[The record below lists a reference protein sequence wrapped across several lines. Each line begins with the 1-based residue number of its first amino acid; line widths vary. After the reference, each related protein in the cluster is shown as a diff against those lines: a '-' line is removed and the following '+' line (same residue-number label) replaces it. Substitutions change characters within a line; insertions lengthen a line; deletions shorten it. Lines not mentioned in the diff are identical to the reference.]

1 MPTTD
6 ILEILK
12 WWGGLFFLGIAG
24 WPWMRIFFNEWDDR
38 GYTLAKVVG
47 MFGTSYLIWVLGT
60 LKLVSFNQISVILVA
75 IIIFL
80 SGLYLYNRR
89 KNLIKIDWIRVV
101 AIEVLF
107 LGLIGFWAWVRGH
120 SPEIRDLEKFMDYGF
135 ANIISRSEYFP
146 PTDMWFAGE
155 KINYYYFG
163 HLTMSVV
170 TKLTGQTLDVSYNL
184 MLSTLFALCFMVSFS
199 IARRLLHK
207 IPNKWQVLGGLLTAY
222 IVTLG
227 GNLHTIYAFTKG
239 YAFDELNPPPFWLLL
254 INPLDSESVSAA
266 KSAYW
271 YPNATRFI
279 PYTIHEFPS
288 YSFVVSDIHGHVL
301 SIPLALLAI
310 AILANSF
317 LKKESINSMELIF
330 YGVVLGWLFT
340 TNALDGPIYLG
351 LFTFMA
357 IAAYIKLKTS
367 NKIITQLENFNLAK
381 LLTNILLVI
390 VVFLVTS
397 LPFLFHFKSFV
408 SGVGVNCP
416 PKILAYKSNI
426 SGDEGVNKIG
436 PLVFGTVDK
445 CQKSPIWMLG
455 ILWGFFVVCALKILV
470 NKNDWASK
478 KVLVAMLI
486 YCAGLILFSE
496 FFYFKDIYPQH
507 FRSNTMF
514 KLGYQAF
521 IILGILSGVVITN
534 AIYRIKNNWKFV
546 MCIVPLLYFV
556 VIYPSF
562 SIRSYFG
569 ELSVDNYEGL
579 NGINWLK
586 NEHEDDLEV
595 IYWLRENANNSAVI
609 LEAAGDSYTDYSR
622 ISTFSGLATVAGW
635 TVHEW
640 LWRGDYAPIANRN
653 EEVRVVYESPTS
665 TEAKS
670 ILNKY
675 KIKYVVVG
683 NLERKKYQNM
693 QLSEM
698 KKIGTVVLDTATTK
712 LIEVN

>member
-12 WWGGLFFLGIAG
+12 WWSGWLFLGVAG
-24 WPWMRIFFNEWDDR
+24 WPWARYFFNDWDDR
-38 GYTLAKVVG
+38 GYSLSKVIG
-47 MFGTSYLIWVLGT
+47 AFGTSYLVWVFGT
-60 LKLVSFNQISVILVA
+60 LKLIPFHNSSVIFLG
-75 IIIFL
+75 ICLFL
-80 SGLYLYNRR
+80 SGLFFY
-89 KNLIKIDWIRVV
+89 KQKKEKIKIDWIKIF
-101 AIEVLF
+101 AIELLF
-107 LGLIGFWAWVRGH
+107 LGLIGFWVWVRGH

-163 HLTMSVV
+163 HLTMAAVS
-170 TKLTGQTLDVSYNL
+170 KLTGQSLDITYNL
-184 MLSTLFALCFMVSFS
+184 MLSTLFALCFVLSFS
-199 IARRLLHK
+199 IARRLLNN
-207 IPNKWQVLGGLLTAY
+207 IPNKWKVVGGILTAY
-222 IVTLG
+222 IVTMG
-227 GNLHTIYAFTKG
+227 GNLHTVYAFTKG
-239 YAFDELNPPPFWLLL
+239 YAFDEQNPPPFWMLL
-254 INPLDSESVSAA
+254 INPLDSDSVSAA
-266 KSAYW
+266 KSTYW

-310 AILANSF
+310 AIIVNTF
-317 LKKESINSMELIF
+317 LKRRSINYKEVLF
-330 YGVVLGWLFT
+330 YGIVLGWLFT
-340 TNALDGPIYLG
+340 TNALDGPIYFG
-351 LFTFMA
+351 LFSLLAFTSE
-357 IAAYIKLKTS
+357 LKFS
-367 NKIITQLENFNLAK
+367 ENGKFNLLINQFDIK
-381 LLTNILLVI
+381 RLLTNILLVLI
-390 VVFLVTS
+390 VFVTTS

-416 PKILAYKSNI
+416 PEIFAYKSNI
-426 SGDEGVNKIG
+426 AGDEGVNKFG

-445 CQKSPIWMLG
+445 CQKSPIWMLA
-455 ILWGFFVVCALKILV
+455 ILWGFFAVCGAKILI
-470 NKNDWASK
+470 SK
-478 KVLVAMLI
+478 PNWGDKKLLIAMLI

-521 IILGILSGVVITN
+521 IILGILSGVVIAN
-534 AIYRIKNNWKFV
+534 SFYKLKSNWKFV
-546 MCIVPLLYFV
+546 ISIIPLLYFV

-562 SIRSYFG
+562 SIKSYFG
-569 ELSVDNYEGL
+569 ELSVENYEGL
-579 NGINWLK
+579 DGVAWLK
-586 NEHEDDLEV
+586 NEHQDDLEV
-595 IYWLRENANNSAVI
+595 IYWLRSNSRDSDIV

-653 EEVRVVYESPTS
+653 DEVKIVYESPTS
-665 TEAKS
+665 DEARAV
-670 ILNKY
+670 INKY
-675 KIKYVVVG
+675 KIRFIVVG

-693 QLSEM
+693 QLSEV
-698 KKIGTVVLDTATTK
+698 KKLGNVVFDTATTK